1 MNDLDEAFLYPV
13 DRSLATAGSKMLDRI
28 SVRDYIVNVEIGAF
42 RVEHGV
48 KQKIKVNVVL
58 EILPNNAFETDNVD
72 RVISYDTL
80 VESIDYQFY
89 SERVNLLETVAER
102 IAQSCLE
109 DARAVRVFVRI
120 EKLERIT
127 GGLGVE
133 IVREN
138 IQGLRKLQNPTYK
151 KSKIKPSLKI
161 LNVPKEYVNQR
172 LVNELIN
179 KINRLEAKYI
189 LILSQDS
196 ESKAFQFE
204 NLNDFYASLLEMD
217 QSAWLFAKY
226 NEKFLVVDSRTE
238 LDWAIKNDRI
248 PIWAPYNMYSKVVNP
263 PKKYFSAPL
272 YLGCWLAFETE
283 ASELLDFSS
292 IPPSENEIL
301 DFNSFQIPIKFT
313 NLQTFLVDGA

>member
-42 RVEHGV
+42 RIEHGV

-161 LNVPKEYVNQR
+161 LNVPKEYFNKR

-179 KINRLEAKYI
+179 KINRLEDKHII
-189 LILSQDS
+189 LLSQDS
-196 ESKAFQFE
+196 ESKVFQFE
-204 NLNDFYASLLEMD
+204 NLNDFYVSLLEMD
-217 QSAWLFAKY
+217 QRAWLFAKY
-226 NEKFLVVDSRTE
+226 NEKFLVADSRTE

-248 PIWAPYNMYSKVVNP
+248 PIWAPYNMYSKVVSS

-272 YLGCWLAFETE
+272 YLGCWLAVETE
-283 ASELLDFSS
+283 ASELLDFNSL
-292 IPPSENEIL
+292 PPSESEIL
-301 DFNSFQIPIKFT
+301 DFNSFQIPIKFI
-313 NLQTFLVDGA
+313 NLEAFLRDGA

>member
-72 RVISYDTL
+72 KVISYDTL

-301 DFNSFQIPIKFT
+301 DFNSFQIPIKFV
-313 NLQTFLVDGA
+313 NLQTFLIDGA

>member
-138 IQGLRKLQNPTYK
+138 IQGLRKLQNPTYQ

-161 LNVPKEYVNQR
+161 LNVPKEYLNQR

-179 KINRLEAKYI
+179 KINRLEDKHII
-189 LILSQDS
+189 LLSRDT
-196 ESKAFQFE
+196 ESKVFQFE
-204 NLNDFYASLLEMD
+204 NLNDFYISLLEMD

-226 NEKFLVVDSRTE
+226 NEKFLVADSRTE

-248 PIWAPYNMYSKVVNP
+248 PIWAPYNMYSKVVSS

-272 YLGCWLAFETE
+272 YLSCWLAVETE
-283 ASELLDFSS
+283 ASEVLNFNS
-292 IPPSENEIL
+292 IPPSEIEIL
-301 DFNSFQIPIKFT
+301 DFNSFQIPIKFI
-313 NLQTFLVDGA
+313 NLEAFLRDGA

>member
-226 NEKFLVVDSRTE
+226 SEKFLVVDSRTE

>member
-72 RVISYDTL
+72 KVISYDTL

-283 ASELLDFSS
+283 ASELLDFSP

>member
-1 MNDLDEAFLYPV
+1 MNDLYEAFLYPV

-28 SVRDYIVNVEIGAF
+28 LVRDYIVNVEIGAF

-72 RVISYDTL
+72 KVISYDTL

-301 DFNSFQIPIKFT
+301 DFNSFQIPINFT

>member
-1 MNDLDEAFLYPV
+1 MNDLDEAFLYPF
-13 DRSLATAGSKMLDRI
+13 DRSLATARSKMLDRI

-72 RVISYDTL
+72 KVISYDTL

-151 KSKIKPSLKI
+151 KSKIKHSLRI
-161 LNVPKEYVNQR
+161 LNVPKEYFNQR
-172 LVNELIN
+172 QVNELVN
-179 KINRLEAKYI
+179 KINRLDDKHII
-189 LILSQDS
+189 LLSQDS
-196 ESKAFQFE
+196 ESKVFQFE
-204 NLNDFYASLLEMD
+204 NLNDFYVSLLEMD

-226 NEKFLVVDSRTE
+226 NEKFLVADSRTE

-248 PIWAPYNMYSKVVNP
+248 PIWAPYKMYSNVVRP
-263 PKKYFSAPL
+263 PKKYLSAPL
-272 YLGCWLAFETE
+272 YLGCWLAVETE
-283 ASELLDFSS
+283 ASELLDFNSMR
-292 IPPSENEIL
+292 PSESEIL
-301 DFNSFQIPIKFT
+301 DFNSFQIPIKFI
-313 NLQTFLVDGA
+313 NLEAFLRDGA

>member
-13 DRSLATAGSKMLDRI
+13 DRSLATARSKMLDRI

-151 KSKIKPSLKI
+151 KSKIKRSLKI
-161 LNVPKEYVNQR
+161 LNVPKEYFNQR

-179 KINRLEAKYI
+179 KINRLEDKHII
-189 LILSQDS
+189 LLSQDS
-196 ESKAFQFE
+196 ESKVFQFE
-204 NLNDFYASLLEMD
+204 NLNDFYVSLLEMD

-226 NEKFLVVDSRTE
+226 NEKFLVADSRTE

-248 PIWAPYNMYSKVVNP
+248 PIWAPYNMYSKVVSS

-272 YLGCWLAFETE
+272 YLGCWLAVETE

-292 IPPSENEIL
+292 MPPSESEIL
-301 DFNSFQIPIKFT
+301 DFNSFQIPIKFI
-313 NLQTFLVDGA
+313 NLEAFLRDGA

>member
-13 DRSLATAGSKMLDRI
+13 DRSLATARSKMLDRI

-161 LNVPKEYVNQR
+161 LNVPKEYFNHRQ
-172 LVNELIN
+172 VNELIN
-179 KINRLEAKYI
+179 KINRLEDKHII
-189 LILSQDS
+189 LLSQDR
-196 ESKAFQFE
+196 ESKGFQFE
-204 NLNDFYASLLEMD
+204 NLKSLLPGQGE
-217 QSAWLFAKY
+217 F
-226 NEKFLVVDSRTE
+226 NCGT
-238 LDWAIKNDRI
+238 
-248 PIWAPYNMYSKVVNP
+248 PKV
-263 PKKYFSAPL
+263 
-272 YLGCWLAFETE
+272 
-283 ASELLDFSS
+283 
-292 IPPSENEIL
+292 
-301 DFNSFQIPIKFT
+301 
-313 NLQTFLVDGA
+313 

>member
-72 RVISYDTL
+72 KVISYDTL

-172 LVNELIN
+172 LVNGLIN

-301 DFNSFQIPIKFT
+301 DFNSFQIPIKFI
-313 NLQTFLVDGA
+313 NLETFLIDGA

>member
-13 DRSLATAGSKMLDRI
+13 DRSLATARSKMLDRI

-161 LNVPKEYVNQR
+161 LNVRKEYFNQR

-179 KINRLEAKYI
+179 KINSLEDKHII
-189 LILSQDS
+189 LLSQDS
-196 ESKAFQFE
+196 ESKVFQFE
-204 NLNDFYASLLEMD
+204 NLNDFYVSLLEMD

-226 NEKFLVVDSRTE
+226 NEKFLVADSRAE

-248 PIWAPYNMYSKVVNP
+248 PIWAPYNMYSKVVSS

-272 YLGCWLAFETE
+272 YLGCWLAVETE
-283 ASELLDFSS
+283 ASELLDFNS
-292 IPPSENEIL
+292 IPPSESEIL
-301 DFNSFQIPIKFT
+301 DFNSFQIPIKFI
-313 NLQTFLVDGA
+313 NLEAFLRDGA

>member
-301 DFNSFQIPIKFT
+301 DFNSFQIPIKFI
-313 NLQTFLVDGA
+313 NLQTFLIDGA

>member
-13 DRSLATAGSKMLDRI
+13 DRSLATARSKMLDRI

-217 QSAWLFAKY
+217 QNAWLFAKY